1 MKRIDLFQLMNAF
14 QDEEFEPEEEC
25 FVDRNKVKETVLT
38 QVRQKKRK
46 GRKVLVLAAAL
57 AACLALIG
65 WTYGEKIYPLLTTVD
80 AAIGNGSET
89 VYISAGS
96 YENGG
101 NGIIELEEG
110 RLWFLVE
117 GQRLDITDQ
126 VDEKT
131 PYVWTRWERNGDL
144 HYVLVGGTP
153 EDYGWAEGIKFA
165 RRRRRDR
172 NPPQPGGYP
181 LGGVHSGPGLV
192 RSGLEPGGGTV
203 GVTKRIKH
211 AAGCGGP
218 RPVFAHG
225 RPGVLPL
232 QFYKNIFEFLD
243 GRVLDP
249 PLRHIRKPSIFIV
262 GAGPR
267 PARGRGTPQ
276 GGFSRPSADSP
287 SAPPLRLSRKSSEI
301 G

>member
-1 MKRIDLFQLMNAF
+1 MNLKRIDLFQLMNAF

-25 FVDRNKVKETVLT
+25 FVNENKVKETVLT

-165 RRRRRDR
+165 
-172 NPPQPGGYP
+172 NG
-181 LGGVHSGPGLV
+181 
-192 RSGLEPGGGTV
+192 EGGGTGTLHSREDIPWEEFIQDPDWYGV
-203 GVTKRIKH
+203 G
-211 AAGCGGP
+211 
-218 RPVFAHG
+218 
-225 RPGVLPL
+225 
-232 QFYKNIFEFLD
+232 
-243 GRVLDP
+243 
-249 PLRHIRKPSIFIV
+249 
-262 GAGPR
+262 
-267 PARGRGTPQ
+267 
-276 GGFSRPSADSP
+276 
-287 SAPPLRLSRKSSEI
+287 LSQVEELWESQN